1 MFIVKLKLCIM
12 QFVQETLTP
21 NGYLQEIMS
30 MLQLSGVNLWFN
42 DSHVIKDLSFQVQQ
56 GEIVSLLGPSGCGK
70 TTVLRLIAGLEKP
83 WSGCISL
90 ANEVISSKELI
101 LEPHKREIGF
111 LFQDYALFPHL
122 TVAQNVGWGL
132 SGYNKKRT
140 QKRTRE
146 MLKNIRMIEH
156 ENKYP
161 HELSGGE
168 QQRVALARARA
179 PDPNL
184 ILLDEPF
191 SGLDTTLRNT
201 IREET
206 NSMLRQ
212 QGATVVMVT
221 HDPDEAML
229 MADRIVLMNEG
240 RVMQIG
246 TPGEI
251 YSFPTSIFA
260 ASFFGEVNH
269 FSGNVAS
276 NQVQTI
282 AGFFPNQKHKN
293 GCEVDV
299 VIRPDAIK
307 LGALDSDS
315 AIKKEVYV
323 CSVKYTGRFSYV
335 WVAFDEAAEPEKY
348 ILVRQSGCFNKRVGM
363 KLHLNVSKNDIFLF
377 AKNSN

>member
-1 MFIVKLKLCIM
+1 VFMFIVKLKLCIM

-161 HELSGGE
+161 HELS
-168 QQRVALARARA
+168 
-179 PDPNL
+179 
-184 ILLDEPF
+184 
-191 SGLDTTLRNT
+191 
-201 IREET
+201 
-206 NSMLRQ
+206 
-212 QGATVVMVT
+212 
-221 HDPDEAML
+221 
-229 MADRIVLMNEG
+229 
-240 RVMQIG
+240 
-246 TPGEI
+246 
-251 YSFPTSIFA
+251 
-260 ASFFGEVNH
+260 
-269 FSGNVAS
+269 
-276 NQVQTI
+276 
-282 AGFFPNQKHKN
+282 
-293 GCEVDV
+293 
-299 VIRPDAIK
+299 
-307 LGALDSDS
+307 
-315 AIKKEVYV
+315 
-323 CSVKYTGRFSYV
+323 
-335 WVAFDEAAEPEKY
+335 
-348 ILVRQSGCFNKRVGM
+348 
-363 KLHLNVSKNDIFLF
+363 
-377 AKNSN
+377 

>member
-1 MFIVKLKLCIM
+1 
-12 QFVQETLTP
+12 
-21 NGYLQEIMS
+21 

-90 ANEVISSKELI
+90 ADEVISSKELI

-146 MLKNIRMIEH
+146 MLKNIRMVEH

-212 QGATVVMVT
+212 QGTTVVMVT

-269 FSGNVAS
+269 FSGKVEN
-276 NQVQTI
+276 NQVHTI
-282 AGFFPNQKHKN
+282 AGFFPNQKYKN

-299 VIRPDAIK
+299 IIRPESIK
-307 LGALDSDS
+307 LGALDSGS

-323 CSVKYTGRFSYV
+323 CSIKYTGRFSYV
-335 WVAFDEAAEPEKY
+335 WVAFDKVAEPEKY